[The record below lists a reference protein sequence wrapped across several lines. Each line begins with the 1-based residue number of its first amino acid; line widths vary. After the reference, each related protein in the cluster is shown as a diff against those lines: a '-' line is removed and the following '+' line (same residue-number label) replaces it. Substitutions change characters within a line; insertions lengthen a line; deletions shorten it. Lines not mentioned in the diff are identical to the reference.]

1 MTKQLLPFS
10 FPCPFLWDEILKQK
24 QIAEQRDL
32 KAQLVREIPVW
43 HKIAWQGEK
52 SKLLNRGCVAL
63 MNRIMCW
70 DELHRADCEARRT
83 PPNILALPWRIP
95 VLKTQEELDYD
106 AWIFDSINSEM
117 LQEYGVQYGGGVWAP
132 DADLYNIDEDLFDFY
147 EIRFSKICEFLN
159 HSRELDY
166 FWEQRDGEEKSR

>member
-24 QIAEQRDL
+24 QIEEQRDL

-63 MNRIMCW
+63 MNRIMDLDFHFQMDAGTDAEHEYDRW
-70 DELHRADCEARRT
+70 
-83 PPNILALPWRIP
+83 ILN
-95 VLKTQEELDYD
+95 
-106 AWIFDSINSEM
+106 SINEEM
-117 LQEYGVQYGGGVWAP
+117 LREYGVEYGSGVWAP